1 MWKEEKAKEL
11 ICWGIVGTNCKDGI
25 NWIALTDEFQRE
37 ERVDRRKTTKAGLK
51 LRMKRNLACFDTK
64 PNPRNVD

>member
-1 MWKEEKAKEL
+1 M
-11 ICWGIVGTNCKDGI
+11 VGSDCKDGI